1 MNNFDTIKF
10 QDGDFEM
17 DVNVSL
23 EDNNIWLTIDEMAN
37 IFSKGRS
44 AITKQINSLFRK
56 DELEKGGMCAKM
68 EHMVPSLNRTYTK
81 TYYNLDVINSI
92 SIKLKSNRGKLLQ
105 ECLNNYLNS
114 NLEFDNSNQIIIYNN
129 GSLSLP
135 VTISPKEDTVYL
147 NQNQIAELFDTTQPN
162 IAMHIKNI
170 VEEGELTLE
179 ATHKYFLLVQ
189 NEGGRSIRR
198 SVDYYN
204 LDMILSIGYRV
215 KSKNAIMFRR
225 WVTNILKQYLLKGY
239 VLNNDRISISVDNFV
254 KLENNIKDLE
264 SRMTNIEENM
274 FVKPV
279 KEKVFFNGQY
289 FDSYLFINS
298 IFELA
303 RDSVVLI
310 DSYFDL
316 SGLDFFR
323 KVKMNVKKTVVLS
336 KKAKLTNRDVDEFKK
351 EYGSIDI
358 VESNVF
364 HDRYIFIDESICY
377 WLGPSLNRLDKV
389 FSIVRFEDKNIIDL
403 LYNFVKAL
411 FDAQN
416 KMPEDGI
423 LLS

>member
-1 MNNFDTIKF
+1 
-10 QDGDFEM
+10 M

-23 EDNNIWLTIDEMAN
+23 EDNDIWLTSSQLCTLFGKTKSTISKHIKNILESDNPICEKARPTVAKKETVQIEGGKTVTRNID
-37 IFSKGRS
+37 
-44 AITKQINSLFRK
+44 
-56 DELEKGGMCAKM
+56 
-68 EHMVPSLNRTYTK
+68 
-81 TYYNLDVINSI
+81 YYNLNLIIAIGHKVNSI
-92 SIKLKSNRGKLLQ
+92 RGEKLKKLLEQ
-105 ECLNNYLNS
+105 YLN
-114 NLEFDNSNQIIIYNN
+114 EKYQDNSNIIIYNN

-179 ATHKYFLLVQ
+179 ATHKYFLYVQ
-189 NEGGRSIRR
+189 PEGGRQIKRNIEHF
-198 SVDYYN
+198 N